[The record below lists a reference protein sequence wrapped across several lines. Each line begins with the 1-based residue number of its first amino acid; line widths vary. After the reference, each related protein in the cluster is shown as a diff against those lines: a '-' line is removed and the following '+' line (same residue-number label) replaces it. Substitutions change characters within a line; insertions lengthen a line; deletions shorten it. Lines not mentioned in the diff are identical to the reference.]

1 MTSDIKIIGKYKQ
14 MKTFETP
21 EEFNKFYNKHK
32 DEIDAKT
39 TNQLNKELKIKGY
52 KITKRNMKVIDG
64 KKTGDLHLKPV
75 GVSSSEVHN
84 NDGASRLDP
93 SGLGADI
100 EQDLNELREEI
111 EEMKGKINMLT
122 ESYSNVVEVL
132 NALSASMSSGC

>member
-32 DEIDAKT
+32 EEIDAKT
-39 TNQLNKELKIKGY
+39 TNQLNKELKIKGF
-52 KITKRNMKVIDG
+52 KITKRNMRVIDG

-75 GVSSSEVHN
+75 GASSSEVHN
-84 NDGASRLDP
+84 NDS
-93 SGLGADI
+93 ADI
-100 EQDLNELREEI
+100 EQDLIELREEI
-111 EEMKGKINMLT
+111 EEMRGKINMLT
-122 ESYSNVVEVL
+122 DSYSNVVEVL